1 MKVLRKDDIQLYNKN
16 YYDNNR
22 ERILDKIKILKPR
35 KTGFCSYCRKYI
47 ILSKK
52 DKHEKTILHKTRY
65 QIMNQQHIIEQMTK
79 NMFN

>member
-1 MKVLRKDDIQLYNKN
+1 MKRIENITEYSKLYYQK
-16 YYDNNR
+16 NR
-22 ERILDKIKILKPR
+22 ERILDKIKILKQR

-52 DKHEKTILHKTRY
+52 DKHDKTILHKIRY
-65 QIMNQQHIIEQMTK
+65 QIMNEKHIIEEMTK